1 MVGGFGTGDA
11 PAGTSVPDLATAS
24 GGHVTRTDADDVA
37 LRLAYASKVI
47 IVPGY
52 GLAAAQAQREAGELG
67 KALTDRGITVYY
79 AIHPVAGR
87 MPGHMNVLLA
97 EANVPY
103 EQLKEMDEINE
114 EFTTTD
120 VVIVVGANDT
130 VNPLARVKGNAI
142 SGMPILNCDKAN
154 RVVVIKRSMAAG
166 FAGLD
171 NDLFYLPNSSMC
183 FGNAKDV
190 VNKIVAAVKAW
201 S

>member
-1 MVGGFGTGDA
+1 MNVVWPKAVFGAEAGGEAIQRPYT
-11 PAGTSVPDLATAS
+11 TWQT
-24 GGHVTRTDADDVA
+24 DDVA
-37 LRLAYASKVI
+37 MALESADSVI
-47 IVPGY
+47 FAPGY
-52 GLAAAQAQREAGELG
+52 GMAVGQAQHAVHELG
-67 KALTDRGITVYY
+67 TLLEKAGKTVAY